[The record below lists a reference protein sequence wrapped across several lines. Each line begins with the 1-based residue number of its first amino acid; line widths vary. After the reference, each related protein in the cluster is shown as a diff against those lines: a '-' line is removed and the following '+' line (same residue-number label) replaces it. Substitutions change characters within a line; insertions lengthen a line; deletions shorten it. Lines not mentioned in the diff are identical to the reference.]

1 MQTMWPQIITSIVVV
16 LVMTGIIQGACAYL
30 IFLERKVAAWC
41 QDRLGPNRTNFSFGL
56 DDIWQKIGLGKLMKM
71 RHFGLG
77 QALADGLKL
86 FLKEDYTPPH
96 VERAL
101 FLLAPVL
108 AVVPAMLAW
117 AVIPWGGSIMQ
128 GAQLLPEFLGGYTLS
143 STVHV
148 AAAPINLALIYVLAI
163 GSTAVYAVVVGG
175 YASNNKYA
183 FLGGLRGTAQ
193 MLSYEI
199 PQGLCI
205 LIMILMYGTSNAG
218 FLVGAQ
224 AGLISLDGT
233 GMWGIVLQPVLAV
246 IFFTCVLAECNRA
259 PFDLVE
265 AEQELVGGYHTEY
278 SSMKWALFFLGEYMH
293 MITGCGIFVILF
305 LGGWDILPGVPLL
318 PEFASGPWYMVWL
331 VVLLKF
337 GVFAGKITLLLFV
350 MMWIRWS
357 LPRFRFDQLMKLAWR
372 SLIPTTLVLLLLTGF
387 IVAAG
392 ASLWWC
398 VLANVIVVAMWLVVG
413 PRVPAGP
420 PVNRRVPLA
429 GSRFCPLP
437 E

>member
-1 MQTMWPQIITSIVVV
+1 MWPQIITSVVV
-16 LVMTGIIQGACAYL
+16 LAVMIHVILLSCAYL

-56 DDIWQKIGLGKLMKM
+56 DDIWQKIGLGRLMKM

-86 FLKEDYTPPH
+86 FVKEDYTPPH
-96 VERAL
+96 VEKAL
-101 FLLAPVL
+101 FLLAPIL

-117 AVIPWGGSIMQ
+117 AVIPWGGYIAE
-128 GAQLLPEFLGGYTLS
+128 GAQLLPGFLGGYTLS
-143 STVHV
+143 ETVNV
-148 AAAPINLALIYVLAI
+148 TVAPINLGLVYVLAV
-163 GSTAVYAVVVGG
+163 GSLAVYAVVVGG
-175 YASNNKYA
+175 YSSNNKYA

-205 LIMILMYGTSNAG
+205 LIMILMYGTASTSL
-218 FLVGAQ
+218 LVDGQ
-224 AGLISLDGT
+224 SGWLSLDGT
-233 GMWGIVLQPVLAV
+233 GVWDVFLQPVLAV

-305 LGGWDILPGVPLL
+305 LGGWDILPGLKLL
-318 PEFASGPWYMVWL
+318 PTFADGAWYMVWL
-331 VVLLKF
+331 VVLVKL
-337 GVFAGKITLLLFV
+337 GVFVGKITLLLFV

-372 SLIPTTLVLLLLTGF
+372 SLIPTTLALLLLTGF
-387 IVAAG
+387 VIAAG
-392 ASLWWC
+392 GSLWWC
-398 VLANVIVVAMWLVVG
+398 LPMNLIVIAGWVFVG
-413 PRVPAGP
+413 PRVPSGP
-420 PVNRRVPLA
+420 PVNRRVPMA